1 MATTFSNISQVFP
14 TERGP
19 VFALFTGEAFNLSF
33 RLVDEADTPIS
44 LTGQAISITGDWYMA
59 TVGDAA
65 IEDQA
70 TKIPGSPVTTLTFT
84 PNSDQTAN
92 PGWASV
98 RIPSDLYDDSETW
111 ASEIEIN
118 ETRRPFLACY
128 VTRNVGSGSE
138 IRKSVFGISFRRG
151 SPSVGPAV

>member
-19 VFALFTGEAFNLSF
+19 VLTLFTGEAFNLGF

-44 LTGQAISITGDWYMA
+44 LAGQTFTISGDWYLA
-59 TVGDAA
+59 TVGDTS

-70 TKIPGSPVTTLTFT
+70 VKIPGSPVTVITFT
-84 PNSDQTAN
+84 PNADQTAN
-92 PGWASV
+92 PGWGTV
-98 RIPSDLYDDSETW
+98 RIPADLYDESQGW
-111 ASEIEIN
+111 ASEIVIN

-128 VTRNVGSGSE
+128 VTRNIGGGSE

-151 SPSVGPAV
+151 SPTAAAA